1 MQELSGDKDND
12 AVVDLD
18 EVEEIQAETV

>member
-18 EVEEIQAETV
+18 EVEEVQAETV